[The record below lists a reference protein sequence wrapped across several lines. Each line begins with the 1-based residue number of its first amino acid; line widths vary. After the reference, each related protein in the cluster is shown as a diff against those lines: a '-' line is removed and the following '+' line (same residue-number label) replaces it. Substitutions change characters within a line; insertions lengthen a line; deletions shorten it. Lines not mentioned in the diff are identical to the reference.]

1 MTFPVFD
8 HFLFSADTAF
18 LRDEAYPMIRG
29 AVQFILDFLVESP
42 EGYLVT
48 NPSHSPENSF
58 FVPGTDHREK
68 SQMTYAPTVDIHII
82 NALFNNF
89 IKAAEIL
96 NVDTDMAAKVRE
108 AQKRLPPLRVA
119 ANGTLQEWISDFEEV
134 EPGHRHMSHL
144 LGLYPLNL
152 ISPSTPD
159 LYVAAG
165 KTLERRLANGGGHT
179 GWSRAWIINLYA
191 RLMEPEKACEHLY
204 ALLQKSTLPN
214 LFDSHPPFQID
225 GNFGGT
231 AGITEMILQ
240 SQNGEIKL
248 LPAIPASWPEG
259 SVSGLRARGAGTV
272 GIEWKEGRLT
282 RVTVRS
288 DRGGSY
294 MLRYKEASKR
304 IELKAGEEVAL
315 NSSLN

>member
-1 MTFPVFD
+1 
-8 HFLFSADTAF
+8 
-18 LRDEAYPMIRG
+18 
-29 AVQFILDFLVESP
+29 
-42 EGYLVT
+42 
-48 NPSHSPENSF
+48 
-58 FVPGTDHREK
+58 
-68 SQMTYAPTVDIHII
+68 MTYAPTVDIHII